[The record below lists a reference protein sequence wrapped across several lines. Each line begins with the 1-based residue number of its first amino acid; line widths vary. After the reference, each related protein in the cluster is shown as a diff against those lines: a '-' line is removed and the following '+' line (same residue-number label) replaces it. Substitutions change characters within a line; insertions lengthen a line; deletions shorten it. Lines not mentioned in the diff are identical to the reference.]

1 MWRFLLTC
9 LLLVA
14 LPLKGYAATSML
26 ACGPDHH
33 SIDAAAA
40 QADLPPPSHDHG
52 AGAPHHPMHG
62 SHDGHASPAAE
73 PAPAAGQ
80 AADQSAQSKC
90 GTCAPC
96 CIGAALIGDL
106 SIHIAPPAGSA
117 DFPAFTTGHC
127 SPPLGRLDRPPRTI
141 AA

>member
-14 LPLKGYAATSML
+14 LPLKGYAAASMP

-33 SIDAAAA
+33 SIDATAA
-40 QADLPPPSHDHG
+40 QAGPPPPSHEHR
-52 AGAPHHPMHG
+52 ANAPHHHLAATMHG
-62 SHDGHASPAAE
+62 AHDGHASPAAE
-73 PAPAAGQ
+73 PSP
-80 AADQSAQSKC
+80 AADQGAQSKC

-117 DFPAFTTGHC
+117 DFPAFATGHS
-127 SPPLGRLDRPPRTI
+127 SPPLGRLDRPPRSI
-141 AA
+141 VA